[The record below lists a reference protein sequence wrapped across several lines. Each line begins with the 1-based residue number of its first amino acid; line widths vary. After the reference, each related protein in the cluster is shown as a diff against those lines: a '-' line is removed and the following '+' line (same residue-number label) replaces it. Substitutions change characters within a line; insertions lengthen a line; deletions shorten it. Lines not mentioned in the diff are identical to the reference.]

1 VKRRSLVL
9 LALAALGVAAC
20 ASVLGLRRDGAA
32 PFPHRAHALAG
43 VGCTSCHKGIT
54 AAAPGS
60 RPDDRADDR
69 GPLHLPD
76 DASCLGCH
84 KQPHDAHPCSGCHGD
99 PLRRAG
105 AEEARAHLVFSHAS
119 HASHAK
125 QGSGAGDCMRCHDGI
140 AEEGAP
146 LRPPMATC
154 FRCHEHEAQRDGRR
168 CAACHVD
175 LAEEGTL
182 PQSHLAHEAGFAQ
195 QHGPRAASSVEVCAS
210 CHRERFC
217 ASCHTGALL
226 PVRAQLGDPFAATAH
241 RAGFASRHA
250 LEARAEPGACL
261 TCHAVERCA
270 GCHTRR
276 GVADEPSLRQR
287 GPHPAG
293 WVGVGENLH
302 GAAAR
307 RDPASC
313 ASCHGGAGEAL
324 CVGCHRVGGIG
335 GDPHPAGFSS
345 RLPRSA
351 LPCRLCHPVGT

>member
-1 VKRRSLVL
+1 MKRRTLT
-9 LALAALGVAAC
+9 LAALALGVAAC
-20 ASVLGLRRDGAA
+20 AGVLGLRRDGAA
-32 PFPHRAHALAG
+32 PFPHRAHVLAG
-43 VGCTSCHKGIT
+43 VGCTSCHKGIA
-54 AAAPGS
+54 AAAPGNL
-60 RPDDRADDR
+60 ADDR
-69 GPLHLPD
+69 GALHLPD
-76 DASCLGCH
+76 DASCLACH
-84 KQPHDAHPCSGCHGD
+84 TKPHDVRPCSGCHGD

-105 AEEARAHLVFSHAS
+105 AAEAKEHLVFSHAR
-119 HASHAK
+119 HAA
-125 QGSGAGDCMRCHDGI
+125 SGRGDCMRCHDGV

-154 FRCHEHEAQRDGRR
+154 FRCHDHQAERDARR

-195 QHGPRAASSVEVCAS
+195 QHGVRAASSAEVCAS

-217 ASCHTGALL
+217 AGCHTGSLL
-226 PVRAQLGDPFAATAH
+226 PVRAQLDDPFAATAH

-250 LEARAEPGACL
+250 LEARAEPAACL
-261 TCHAVERCA
+261 TCHTVERCA
-270 GCHTRR
+270 GCHVRR
-276 GVADEPSLRQR
+276 GVSDEPSLRQR

-307 RDPASC
+307 RDPVSC

-335 GDPHPAGFSS
+335 GNPHPSGFSS

-351 LPCRLCHPVGT
+351 LPCRLCHPAGT